1 VVRKGRRESLRVDG
15 SMVESID
22 CSIIRTRVRNPS
34 IHIRQLQFW
43 LLLKTEGREGAH

>member
-1 VVRKGRRESLRVDG
+1 MVRKGRRESLRVDG

-34 IHIRQLQFW
+34 IHIRQFW